1 MKIFELS
8 KKFFRG
14 YMGGIGDFVG
24 GGGGRR
30 VSTCALGHAE
40 VCCADEG
47 ERAGAGWRRAGG
59 TDADGAG
66 ASGAVLPELFRG
78 IERQPVQAGLPA
90 VRILFKLLGFLL
102 SVKSFFLGRLP
113 DIASDWRLQ

>member
-59 TDADGAG
+59 SDADGGGGAG
-66 ASGAVLPELFRG
+66 ASGAVLPELFHG
-78 IERQPVQAGLPA
+78 IER
-90 VRILFKLLGFLL
+90 
-102 SVKSFFLGRLP
+102 
-113 DIASDWRLQ
+113 

>member
-1 MKIFELS
+1 
-8 KKFFRG
+8 
-14 YMGGIGDFVG
+14 MGGYVG
-24 GGGGRR
+24 GSGGRR

-59 TDADGAG
+59 TDADGAWAG
-66 ASGAVLPELFRG
+66 ASGAVLPELFHG

-102 SVKSFFLGRLP
+102 SVKSFFLRRLP
-113 DIASDWRLQ
+113 DIESDWRLQWLWI